1 MNDDADKLAGA
12 LAVDVVH
19 VDQYTNGLVGPSL
32 GMLGPLRCG
41 GYIVTQTP
49 PGCWSPMIT
58 PHFHGG
64 HEVSAPVAIDDAE
77 VGDAVVL
84 YLEHVR
90 AASDVS
96 SSGVGSAVDGRYVG
110 DPFVAK
116 RCENCGAES
125 PDSYVEGI
133 GPDAVRCGQCGAPVS
148 PFRFRHAYTCVL
160 DREHGV
166 ALTVPEQVAA
176 RLAANARGLHASP
189 SNTQAHSIL
198 TFAAGNMPG
207 VVTRVMPFLG
217 NIGTT
222 PSRDMP
228 DSHNAGDFGSF
239 LVDAPHKYSMSREEL
254 LRHKTDGHLDC
265 AQVREGAVL
274 ICPVKVPG
282 AGVYLGDMHAMQGN
296 GEVAGHATD
305 VTSDVRVRV
314 ELIKGLALDGPILLP
329 VPEDLPPLARPVTGP
344 MREHARALAAQYGAD
359 VPLEDNAPIT
369 FIGSGT
375 TLNEAT
381 QNGLE
386 RAAAVTG
393 LSVDEVRNRAT
404 ICGSIEIGRL
414 PGVVKVGFL
423 CPLAILDR
431 IGLGGVV
438 RAQYGLIGRR
448 SGTPSLPV
456 WQ

>member
-1 MNDDADKLAGA
+1 MSNVNVSATQMP
-12 LAVDVVH
+12 VDVIH
-19 VDQYTNGLVGPSL
+19 VDRYTLGLVGPSL
-32 GMLGPLRCG
+32 GMLGPLRPG
-41 GYIVTQTP
+41 GHIVTQTP

-58 PHFHGG
+58 PEFHGG
-64 HEVSAPVAIDDAE
+64 HEVTVPVAIEGAE

-84 YLEHVR
+84 YLEHVQ

-96 SSGVGSAVDGRYVG
+96 SSGVGSAIDGRYTG

-116 RCENCGAES
+116 RCQNCGAES
-125 PDSYVEGI
+125 PDSYMEGI
-133 GPDAVRCGQCGAPVS
+133 GPDAVRCRQCGAPVS

-166 ALTVPEQVAA
+166 ALTVPEAVAA
-176 RLAANARGLHASP
+176 RTAANARQLHASP
-189 SNTQAHSIL
+189 EHAKAHSIL
-198 TFAAGNMPG
+198 SFAAGNMPG

-222 PSRDMP
+222 PSCDMP
-228 DSHNAGDFGSF
+228 DSHNAGDFGAF
-239 LVDAPHKYSMSREEL
+239 LVDAPHRYGMSRDAL
-254 LRHKTDGHLDC
+254 LRHKTDGHMDC

-305 VTSDVRVRV
+305 VTSDVRLRV
-314 ELIKGLALDGPILLP
+314 DLIKGLSLDGPVLLP
-329 VPEDLPPLARPVTGP
+329 VIEDLPPLARPVTAL
-344 MREHARALAAQYGAD
+344 MREQALVLAARYGAD
-359 VPLEDNAPIT
+359 IPLEDNAPVT

-393 LSVDEVRNRAT
+393 LSLDEVRNRAT

-423 CPLAILDR
+423 CPLDILDR
-431 IGLGGVV
+431 IGLGSVV
-438 RAQYGLIGRR
+438 RAQYGLM
-448 SGTPSLPV
+448 
-456 WQ
+456 